1 MNPDFVEA
9 MNNSKSCS
17 DHCNNTLL
25 DTLAHKACIAVANE
39 RRQYEYIINFYEQ
52 YVEHLLA
59 DKDAAEKAARK
70 LLSENEQ
77 LRKELDHYR
86 YPSEEEVMDYEREYS
101 SNKLNLGGSNL
112 MRRI

>member
-9 MNNSKSCS
+9 MNNSKSCLN
-17 DHCNNTLL
+17 HCSSTLNA
-25 DTLAHKACIAVANE
+25 LAHEACIAVANE

-52 YVEHLLA
+52 YVERLLA

-70 LLSENEQ
+70 LLAENEQ

-86 YPSEEEVMDYEREYS
+86 YPSEEEIMDYEREYS
-101 SNKLNLGGSNL
+101 SNKLNLGSSK
-112 MRRI
+112 I

>member
-9 MNNSKSCS
+9 MNNSKSCH

-25 DTLAHKACIAVANE
+25 NTLAHEARIAVANE
-39 RRQYEYIINFYEQ
+39 RHQYEYIINFYEQ

-59 DKDAAEKAARK
+59 EKDAAEKAARK
-70 LLSENEQ
+70 LLAENEQ

-86 YPSEEEVMDYEREYS
+86 YPSEEEVMEYEREYS

-112 MRRI
+112 MHRI